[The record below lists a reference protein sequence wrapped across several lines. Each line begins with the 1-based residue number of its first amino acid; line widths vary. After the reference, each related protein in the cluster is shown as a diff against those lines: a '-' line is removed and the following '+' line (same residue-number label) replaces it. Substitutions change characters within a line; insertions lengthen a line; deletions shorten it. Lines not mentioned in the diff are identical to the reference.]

1 MDNNS
6 VVGSSV
12 TPNEVLI
19 RTTLDKE
26 LDGAIVQKTVAG
38 RATAEDATIFTQDN
52 AGSLGIVTSSV
63 IGGGGYFQ
71 KNTTDAQPSKQ
82 IRKDTF
88 QPKYTRIAEFPM
100 DLPITR
106 TFMEDNQLGAVQKAV
121 RQLGDQWLAT
131 RDRNA
136 FGAYANGFTT
146 QLTIDGATL
155 FSNTHTNANGDT
167 VDNLETG
174 AMSDTTIFNV
184 VQSLRTQID
193 QSGVLIGYEPN
204 FLLTPS
210 LLHGSAMQITK
221 SVLRAGGNASS
232 INSND
237 LNYYSELYPGMEV
250 KYSPFLEAN
259 NNSTGFYVGAK
270 GHSVTR
276 FMRESLNTTLVPWQF
291 QLNSQ
296 YMYRLRAREE
306 VDTID
311 YLGVVGST
319 GT

>member
-6 VVGSSV
+6 TIGSSV

-26 LDGAIVQKTVAG
+26 LDGSIVEQTVAG
-38 RATAEDATIFTQDN
+38 RATAEDAVIFTQES
-52 AGSLGIVTSSV
+52 AGSLGIITTSV
-63 IGGGGYFQ
+63 LGGGGYFQ
-71 KNTTDAQPSKQ
+71 KSTSDGTPAKQ

-88 QPKYTRIAEFPM
+88 QPKYTRVINFDM
-100 DLPITR
+100 DMPITR
-106 TFMEDNQLGAVQKAV
+106 TFMEDNQLSAVQKAI
-121 RQLGDQWLAT
+121 RQTANQWKAS
-131 RDRNA
+131 RDLNA
-136 FGAYANGFTT
+136 FGSYALGFTT
-146 QLTIDGATL
+146 ALTIDGASL

-174 AMSDTTIFNV
+174 AMSDTTIYNTV
-184 VQSLRTQID
+184 ISLTTQID

-204 FLLTPS
+204 FLLTS
-210 LLHGSAMQITK
+210 RTSHASATQITK
-221 SVLRAGGNASS
+221 SVLRAGGSAASV
-232 INSND
+232 NSND

-259 NNSTGFYVGAK
+259 GNSIGFYMGAK

-276 FMRESLNTTLVPWQF
+276 FTRESLNTTLVPWQYN
-291 QLNSQ
+291 LNSQ
-296 YMYRLRAREE
+296 YMYRLRAREA

-311 YLGVVGST
+311 YLGIVGCAGS
-319 GT
+319 